1 MNSSGSRGWN
11 RRVPAAIAR
20 GGMLAVVAA
29 WTLFPIYYMLN
40 LAVTPWDDLFRPV
53 YWVKHPTL
61 DNFKFVLLQQSPFV
75 KYFWRWLA
83 NSLLVS
89 AAVMLAVLCVA
100 ALGSFALGRI
110 RFGLGRYISG
120 MTLFT
125 YIIPASFLSI
135 PFFKIMGDY
144 NLLDTY
150 WALIFA
156 MTTFAAPYA
165 LWVLWDYAKTIPV
178 EIDESAAIDGAGML
192 AIFFRMYLPLITAP
206 LIAIGTYA
214 FFFAWNEYL
223 YAVLLLQ
230 GETMIT
236 LPVGMGNFLTT
247 DDAPW
252 NLLMALSVIYAIPPV
267 IFYYIFRRYLTHG
280 LVSGAVQGT

>member
-1 MNSSGSRGWN
+1 MTSAGSARRG
-11 RRVPAAIAR
+11 RLLLPLAR
-20 GGMLAVVAA
+20 GTVLAIVTA
-29 WTLFPIYYMLN
+29 WTLFPIYYMVM
-40 LAVTPWDDLFRPV
+40 LALTPWDDLFQPV
-53 YWVKHPTL
+53 YWVQHPTL
-61 DNFKFVLLQQSPFV
+61 DNFRFVIFQESPFV
-75 KYFWRWLA
+75 KYFWRWLG
-83 NSLLVS
+83 NSLVVS
-89 AAVMLAVLCVA
+89 GVTMLTVLAVS

-110 RFGLGRYISG
+110 RFGLGRFVSG

-144 NLLDTY
+144 DLLDTY
-150 WALIFA
+150 WALILA
-156 MTTFAAPYA
+156 MTTFASPYA
-165 LWVLWDYAKTIPV
+165 LWVLWDYAKTIPP
-178 EIDESAAIDGAGML
+178 EIDESAAIDGAGPL
-192 AIFFRMYLPLITAP
+192 TIFFRVYLPLMLPP

-230 GETMIT
+230 SEHMIT

-252 NLLMALSVIYAIPPV
+252 NLLMALSVIYSLPPV

-280 LVSGAVQGT
+280 LVSGAVQGN

>member
-1 MNSSGSRGWN
+1 MSG
-11 RRVPAAIAR
+11 PARERSQRWPVRAAKWAVLAI
-20 GGMLAVVAA
+20 VAA
-29 WTLFPIYYMLN
+29 WTLFPIYYMVM
-40 LAVTPWDDLFRPV
+40 LAFTPWSDLFQPV
-53 YWVKHPTL
+53 YWVRHPTFQ
-61 DNFKFVLLQQSPFV
+61 NFKFVVFQQSAFV
-75 KYFWRWLA
+75 KYFWRWLG
-83 NSLLVS
+83 NSVIVAS
-89 AAVMLAVLCVA
+89 ATMLIVLAVS

-110 RFGLGRYISG
+110 RFGLGRLVSG

-135 PFFKIMGDY
+135 PFFKVMADF

-156 MTTFAAPYA
+156 MTTFASPYA
-165 LWVLWDYAKTIPV
+165 LWVLWDYAKTIPP
-178 EIDESAAIDGAGML
+178 EIDESAAIDGAGPL
-192 AIFFRMYLPLITAP
+192 RIFFRIYLPLMLPP

-230 GETMIT
+230 GENMIT

-247 DDAPW
+247 DDSPW
-252 NLLMALSVIYAIPPV
+252 NLLMAMSVIYSIPPV
-267 IFYYIFRRYLTHG
+267 IFYYVFRRYLTHG
-280 LVSGAVQGT
+280 LVSGAVQGV

>member
-1 MNSSGSRGWN
+1 MNRIGISLVRG
-11 RRVPAAIAR
+11 VALAA
-20 GGMLAVVAA
+20 VAA

-61 DNFKFVLLQQSPFV
+61 DNFKFVLFQQSPFV

-83 NSLLVS
+83 NSLVVS
-89 AAVMLAVLCVA
+89 AAVMLAVLVVA

-110 RFGLGRYISG
+110 RFGLGRLVSG

-144 NLLDTY
+144 DLLDTY

-178 EIDESAAIDGAGML
+178 EIDESAQIDGAGPL
-192 AIFFRMYLPLITAP
+192 SIFFRMYLPLITPP

-230 GETMIT
+230 GEKMIT
-236 LPVGMGNFLTT
+236 LPVGMGNFLTS

-252 NLLMALSVIYAIPPV
+252 NLLMALSVIYSIPPV
-267 IFYYIFRRYLTHG
+267 LFYYIFRRYLTHG

>member
-1 MNSSGSRGWN
+1 MTRGRLGVN
-11 RRVPAAIAR
+11 VMRAAV
-20 GGMLAVVAA
+20 LAAVTA
-29 WTLFPIYYMLN
+29 WTLFPIYYMVS

-53 YWVKHPTL
+53 YVVQRPTL
-61 DNFKFVLLQQSPFV
+61 DNFKFVLLQESPFV

-89 AAVMLAVLCVA
+89 GAVMVAVLAVA
-100 ALGSFALGRI
+100 ALGSYALGRI

-135 PFFKIMGDY
+135 PFFKIIGDY
-144 NLLDTY
+144 DLLDTY

-165 LWVLWDYAKTIPV
+165 LWVLWDYAKTIPN
-178 EIDESAAIDGAGML
+178 EIDESAAIDGAGPI
-192 AIFFRMYLPLITAP
+192 AIFFRMYLPLITP
-206 LIAIGTYA
+206 TLIAVGTYA

-230 GETMIT
+230 GEKMIT
-236 LPVGMGNFLTT
+236 LPVGMGNFLTS

-252 NLLMALSVIYAIPPV
+252 NLLMALSVIYSIPPV

>member
-1 MNSSGSRGWN
+1 VSAAAPGGR
-11 RRVPAAIAR
+11 RRVLIAIAR
-20 GGMLAVVAA
+20 GVVLAIVTS
-29 WTLFPIYYMLN
+29 WTLFPIYYMVN
-40 LAVTPWDDLFRPV
+40 LALTPWNDLFQPV

-61 DNFKFVLLQQSPFV
+61 QNFRFVLFQQSAFV
-75 KYFWRWLA
+75 KYFWRWLG
-83 NSLLVS
+83 NSVVVAGATMLVVLLVS
-89 AAVMLAVLCVA
+89 

-110 RFGLGRYISG
+110 RFGLGRVISG

-135 PFFKIMGDY
+135 PFFKVMADY

-165 LWVLWDYAKTIPV
+165 LWVLWDYAKTIPP
-178 EIDESAAIDGAGML
+178 EIDESAAIDGAGPL
-192 AIFFRMYLPLITAP
+192 TIFWRVYLPLVLPP

-223 YAVLLLQ
+223 YAVMLLQ
-230 GETMIT
+230 SEDMIT

-252 NLLMALSVIYAIPPV
+252 NLLMAMSVIYSIPPV
-267 IFYYIFRRYLTHG
+267 VFYYVFRRYLTHG

>member
-1 MNSSGSRGWN
+1 MSG
-11 RRVPAAIAR
+11 AALERSQRWPVRAAKWAV
-20 GGMLAVVAA
+20 LAIVAV
-29 WTLFPIYYMLN
+29 WTLFPIYYMVM
-40 LAVTPWDDLFRPV
+40 LAFTPWSDLFQPV
-53 YWVKHPTL
+53 YWVRHPTFQ
-61 DNFKFVLLQQSPFV
+61 NFKFVVFQQSAFV
-75 KYFWRWLA
+75 KYFWRWLG
-83 NSLLVS
+83 NSVIVAS
-89 AAVMLAVLCVA
+89 ATMLIVLAVS

-110 RFGLGRYISG
+110 RFGLGRLVSG

-135 PFFKIMGDY
+135 PFFKVMADF

-156 MTTFAAPYA
+156 MTTFASPYA
-165 LWVLWDYAKTIPV
+165 LWVLWDYAKTIPP
-178 EIDESAAIDGAGML
+178 EIDESAAIDGAGPL
-192 AIFFRMYLPLITAP
+192 RIFFRIYLPLMLPP

-230 GETMIT
+230 GENMIT

-247 DDAPW
+247 DDSPW
-252 NLLMALSVIYAIPPV
+252 NLLMAMSVIYSIPPV
-267 IFYYIFRRYLTHG
+267 IFYYVFRRYLTHG

>member
-1 MNSSGSRGWN
+1 MRGAD
-11 RRVPAAIAR
+11 RRR
-20 GGMLAVVAA
+20 GRRGLVLAGRGLVLALVTV
-29 WTLFPIYYMLN
+29 WTLFPIYYMVN
-40 LAVTPWDDLFRPV
+40 LALTPWNDLFQPV

-61 DNFKFVLLQQSPFV
+61 QNFKYVVLQQSAFV
-75 KYFWRWLA
+75 KFFWRWLG
-83 NSLLVS
+83 NSVLVAS
-89 AAVMLAVLCVA
+89 VTMVGVLVVS

-110 RFGLGRYISG
+110 RFPLGRLVSG

-135 PFFKIMGDY
+135 PLFKVMADY

-156 MTTFAAPYA
+156 MMTFASPYA
-165 LWVLWDYAKTIPV
+165 LWVLWDYAKTIPP
-178 EIDESAAIDGAGML
+178 EIDESAAIDGAGVFTL
-192 AIFFRMYLPLITAP
+192 FWRMYLPLMLPP

-223 YAVLLLQ
+223 YAVMLLQ
-230 GETMIT
+230 SENMIT

-247 DDAPW
+247 DDSPW
-252 NLLMALSVIYAIPPV
+252 NLLMAMSVIYSIPPV
-267 IFYYIFRRYLTHG
+267 IFYYVFRRYLTHG
-280 LVSGAVQGT
+280 LVSGAVKG